1 MNPRII
7 SLTTYL
13 TIAVI
18 ICDQISKRVVT
29 QLLSQTGP
37 LHITSFLDL
46 NLTINHGMSF
56 YIFGHDFS
64 GLVSNFFIVF
74 WLVVFFAFSRWRMH
88 IISVLE
94 AVGIGCV
101 MGGAIGDLIDRLRF
115 GTVVDFLDLHTGD
128 FHIYTLNLAECAAVA
143 GMFLLLLDAFVKEG
157 GRKQASAT
165 QNLRAERRSPRDT
178 RK

>member
-1 MNPRII
+1 MHPRIV

-18 ICDQISKRVVT
+18 ICDQISKRVIT
-29 QLLSQTGP
+29 QLLSRTGP
-37 LHITSFLDL
+37 LHITSFLDF
-46 NLTINHGMSF
+46 NLTINHGMNF

-74 WLVVFFAFSRWRMH
+74 WLVVFFAFTRWRMY
-88 IISVLE
+88 IISILE

-115 GTVVDFLDLHTGD
+115 GTVVDFLD
-128 FHIYTLNLAECAAVA
+128 FHIGEFHLYTLNLAECAVVA
-143 GMFLLLLDAFVKEG
+143 GMFLLVLDAVIKEG
-157 GRKQASAT
+157 GRKQTLAT
-165 QNLRAERRSPRDT
+165 QNPRAERRSPRDT
-178 RK
+178 QK